1 MKKTLVVLL
10 LLILS
15 THVVCASERI
25 ALVVDTSGSMRDN
38 DRPRYAAQISK
49 ILGDLVD
56 DDDSLI
62 FIRMPP
68 QERALDQSLGAALAA
83 RLLNQYP
90 PEICTA
96 GPAPDLAVELRGS
109 DRAAFKSTLDRLVV
123 DDTGT
128 YFAIP
133 LATAFADKVGGKP

>member
-1 MKKTLVVLL
+1 MKKTSLILL
-10 LLILS
+10 LLLLS
-15 THVVCASERI
+15 SRVASSAERI

-96 GPAPDLAVELRGS
+96 GPAPDLAVELR
-109 DRAAFKSTLDRLVV
+109 
-123 DDTGT
+123 
-128 YFAIP
+128 
-133 LATAFADKVGGKP
+133 